1 MMWCDVTC
9 CNVKNKEWVWIGK
22 IILSSVCITSLLYFT
37 LILFSCVSRV
47 FTAYN
52 YDKMISFGQCVRLHL
67 YILFV
72 RVCVCVCMCVYVC
85 MCAPTI
91 TPTLTLCVCVCVC
104 VCGIWIVAEQLGV
117 AEAKEGAE
125 GIIDMAAFLTANGMI
140 YRLFPYKYSLPSLRL
155 LQKFYLLHSF
165 VLFGFWWIIYC
176 HTAHTIFHD
185 I

>member
-1 MMWCDVTC
+1 MSYYIVWHIISCYIISYYIRYYHMMWCDVTC

-22 IILSSVCITSLLYFT
+22 IILSNVCITSLLYFT

-72 RVCVCVCMCVYVC
+72 RVCVYVCVCMCVYVC

-104 VCGIWIVAEQLGV
+104 VWYLNCCWAVGCGGSERRSRGYHRYGRISYG
-117 AEAKEGAE
+117 
-125 GIIDMAAFLTANGMI
+125 
-140 YRLFPYKYSLPSLRL
+140 
-155 LQKFYLLHSF
+155 
-165 VLFGFWWIIYC
+165 
-176 HTAHTIFHD
+176 
-185 I
+185 